1 MREKQGSSLKGSP
14 MRHRPSPQLARRELL
29 RIDGE
34 PVSVTIRH
42 NPRARRLI
50 IKVHPTTGEVSVVAP
65 SKRAL
70 DHALDF
76 ARSETDWIKR
86 RLAKVPRIV
95 ELALGA
101 TVLFKG
107 DEHFVTSA
115 PKGLAPVWV
124 EEEKGER
131 FIRVAGRAE
140 HAPRRLLDFFKREAR
155 QSLAAR
161 TVELAGRI
169 GMRPARISV
178 RDTQSRWGSC
188 STERSLS
195 YSWRL
200 ILAPPFVLD
209 YVVAHEVAHMRHM
222 NHGPRFWKLVRELS
236 DQSDAAQDWLGR
248 NGPLLHRYAV
258 RASR

>member
-1 MREKQGSSLKGSP
+1 
-14 MRHRPSPQLARRELL
+14 MRHRPPPQLARRELL

-50 IKVHPTTGEVSVVAP
+50 IKVHPTTGEVTVVAP

-76 ARSETDWIKR
+76 ARSEQDWIKR
-86 RLAKVPRIV
+86 RLASVPRIV
-95 ELALGA
+95 EIALGA
-101 TVLFKG
+101 TILFLGKEHLVTPGAKG
-107 DEHFVTSA
+107 V
-115 PKGLAPVWV
+115 APVWV
-124 EEEKGER
+124 EEEDGTR
-131 FIRVAGRAE
+131 FIRVGGRAE

-155 QSLAAR
+155 GTLAAR
-161 TVELAGRI
+161 TVELAAKI
-169 GMRPARISV
+169 GQRPARISV

-188 STERSLS
+188 STERMLS

-236 DQSDAAQDWLGR
+236 PESDTAQEWLGR

-258 RASR
+258 PA

>member
-1 MREKQGSSLKGSP
+1 
-14 MRHRPSPQLARRELL
+14 MRHRPPPQLARRELL
-29 RIDGE
+29 RIDGQ

-76 ARSETDWIKR
+76 ARSEQDWIKR
-86 RLAKVPRIV
+86 RLASVPRIV

-101 TVLFKG
+101 TVLFRGK
-107 DEHFVTSA
+107 DHLVTSA
-115 PKGLAPVWV
+115 ARGVAPVWV
-124 EEEKGER
+124 EEEDGAR
-131 FIRVAGRAE
+131 FIRVGGRAE

-155 QSLAAR
+155 VTLAAR
-161 TVELAGRI
+161 TVDLAAKI
-169 GMRPARISV
+169 GQRPARISV

-188 STERSLS
+188 STERYVSF
-195 YSWRL
+195 SWRL

-236 DQSDAAQDWLGR
+236 PESDTAQEWLGR
-248 NGPLLHRYAV
+248 NGPLLHRYALP
-258 RASR
+258 AA